1 MPKQVRLV
9 LLVLVVSIA
18 LVGGGLV
25 AYWRNSRKTTVG
37 DYLVSTQRSGSGVLL
52 AEAVSWDDKRL
63 RLGLVWDDKKRT
75 PLEWRVDFSKT
86 LIIIPSNIGQE
97 MPLVNRKAPE
107 FKTAFCEGDKLEI
120 EVTEWVLEKKLG
132 EIGGEDI
139 KMIRNLGPRECR

>member
-9 LLVLVVSIA
+9 LLVLVFSIA
-18 LVGGGLV
+18 LVGGGLM
-25 AYWRNSRKTTVG
+25 AYWRNRKTMVG

-63 RLGLVWDDKKRT
+63 RLDLVWDDKDKT
-75 PLEWRVDFSKT
+75 ELEWRVDFLKT
-86 LIIIPSNIGQE
+86 FIIIPSNVDQE

-120 EVTEWVLEKKLG
+120 KVTEWALEKKLR

-139 KMIRNLGPRECR
+139 EMIRNLGPRECR